1 MTMPVR
7 GCTPWPARWKLL
19 ACTPAQKCAG
29 ALVFPGFTPLL
40 WQISNWPSHVV
51 ACFESPAQNWPEV
64 DLNKG
69 VHRSI

>member
-1 MTMPVR
+1 MAMTVR

-29 ALVFPGFTPLL
+29 ALVFPGLL

-51 ACFESPAQNWPEV
+51 VHFESPAQSWPEV

-69 VHRSI
+69 VHGSI